1 MKTLSGLQFRAIVA
15 TVQECLG
22 LAPDSER
29 GSSVVCEVI
38 EDVLV
43 WGNPVPYA
51 LAQNLIV
58 CEECEGLTAPNIA
71 FEYNEKLRDLA
82 EGVIE

>member
-38 EDVLV
+38 EEALV
-43 WGNPVPYA
+43 WGEAIPYA

-58 CEECEGLTAPNIA
+58 CEECEGLTAPSIA
-71 FEYNEKLRDLA
+71 EKYNEKLRDLA